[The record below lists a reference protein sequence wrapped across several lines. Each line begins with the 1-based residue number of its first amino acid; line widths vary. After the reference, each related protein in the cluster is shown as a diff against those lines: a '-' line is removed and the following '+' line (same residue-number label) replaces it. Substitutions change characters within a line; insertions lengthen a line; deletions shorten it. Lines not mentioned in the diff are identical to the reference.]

1 MGRCLACSR
10 SCKEARVAGGERA
23 KKKASG
29 KWGVWGRRWNN
40 RALYAAVKTV
50 ASTLNE
56 IGSHFQDFWEV
67 AYLTFN
73 RIILERWRQQWRRTF
88 GTFLNL
94 PVTTG
99 GETRMKTKN
108 PGTTFS
114 SKLGDKVSSQKRHG
128 QKHISKSHKTCMVSA
143 SLCHGI
149 KHANLRRSFCRQVTV
164 GPEVRS
170 WGWSTPIPLN
180 FWNCPLQAPF
190 LDTVLLRRNCWGC
203 IQNTTK

>member
-1 MGRCLACSR
+1 MRLEVTFR
-10 SCKEARVAGGERA
+10 IFER
-23 KKKASG
+23 
-29 KWGVWGRRWNN
+29 W
-40 RALYAAVKTV
+40 
-50 ASTLNE
+50 
-56 IGSHFQDFWEV
+56 HD
-67 AYLTFN
+67 LTFN
-73 RIILERWRQQWRRTF
+73 RIILERWRQQGRRTF

-94 PVTTG
+94 PVTTD

-149 KHANLRRSFCRQVTV
+149 KQANLRRSFCRQVTV

-170 WGWSTPIPLN
+170 RGWSTTVPLN

-190 LDTVLLRRNCWGC
+190 LDTVLFEEKLLGVYSKYNKIGQKRCRKKQKVMKMTRIWENVTHISDWQKY
-203 IQNTTK
+203 INYILYNLYIY